1 MPAKVKNPR
10 KKFLFSVICIT
21 HPINPYLVQ
30 NVTLPEIRIE
40 EVAHGDINRDVKT
53 GGRISVGTL
62 TLQKLE
68 TTSGSDTWMWDW
80 LMSVQDLLLGGGLV
94 PSQYWETCTIN
105 ELAEDGVSVLNS
117 WVNTCKWSGIRSYEF
132 RQHSGRNRVLG
143 RYYRKV
149 INYCKGRAQKWTLP
163 LFF

>member
-10 KKFLFSVICIT
+10 KKFLFSVIFIT

-30 NVTLPEIRIE
+30 NVTLPEISIE

-80 LMSVQDLLLGGGLV
+80 LMSVQDLFLGGGLV

-117 WVNTCKWSGIRSYEF
+117 WVCTEVWPIRVNGQELDRMSSDNTLEEIEF
-132 RQHSGRNRVLG
+132 SVGTIEKL
-143 RYYRKV
+143 
-149 INYCKGRAQKWTLP
+149 
-163 LFF
+163 